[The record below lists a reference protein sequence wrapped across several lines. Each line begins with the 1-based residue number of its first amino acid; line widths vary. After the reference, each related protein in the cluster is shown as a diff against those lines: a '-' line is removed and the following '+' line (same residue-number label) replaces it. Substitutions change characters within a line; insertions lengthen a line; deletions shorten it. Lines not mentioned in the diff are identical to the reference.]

1 MKLKTPKLKP
11 LNEKDQREKLVVKKS
26 IAGLGLFA
34 TEPIKKGSFIIEY
47 VGPLLN
53 QEQADKKGG
62 LYLFALGKDWTID
75 GTARSNLAR
84 YINHSCIGTNCEPI
98 QYAKHVKIKAKRNIK
113 PGEELFYD
121 YGKEYFDEYLA
132 KHCRCAKHK
141 KGKAKSKA
149 KARPVSKSKTKKST
163 KKQR

>member
-1 MKLKTPKLKP
+1 MKKLQKPKLKP
-11 LNEKDQREKLVVKKS
+11 LKEKDQKEKLAVKKS

-34 TEPIKKGSFIIEY
+34 TAPIKKGSFIIEY
-47 VGPLLN
+47 KGPLLN
-53 QEQADKKGG
+53 QEQADNKGG

-75 GTARSNLAR
+75 GTARSNTAR

-113 PGEELFYD
+113 VGEELFYD
-121 YGKEYFDEYLA
+121 YGKEYFDEYLKA
-132 KHCRCAKHK
+132 HCRCAKHA
-141 KGKAKSKA
+141 KGKSKAKSK
-149 KARPVSKSKTKKST
+149 VKKVT